1 MGIRGL
7 EEEQIEFE
15 KLRVRLEILRQQIA
29 KRNKLEA
36 LLLVQEN
43 TAEEELNIIE
53 RLLGLEITIE
63 ATDNMLRSEKRT
75 PEYLEKMIAKKDDEL
90 DLKMKESMCTE
101 NRKHEIA
108 TSPLVNIETGEVIVS
123 LSGRRLGNTDVFSD
137 NTLSSESE
145 LIVTSTILGFVAL
158 IIFALGFLVWYRLHN
173 TQKQETPETLDECP
187 VQPPW

>member
-1 MGIRGL
+1 
-7 EEEQIEFE
+7 
-15 KLRVRLEILRQQIA
+15 
-29 KRNKLEA
+29 
-36 LLLVQEN
+36 
-43 TAEEELNIIE
+43 
-53 RLLGLEITIE
+53 
-63 ATDNMLRSEKRT
+63 
-75 PEYLEKMIAKKDDEL
+75 MIAKKDDEL

-158 IIFALGFLVWYRLHN
+158 IIFSLGFLVVPSSQH
-173 TQKQETPETLDECP
+173 TETGDSRNP
-187 VQPPW
+187 